1 MSNIIIGTG
10 ITGLYLAYKLIKNKN
25 TNSED
30 IILFEKLSRIGG
42 RIYTYKHK
50 NYKYSV
56 GAGRLGKKHKYVME
70 LIKDFNLNDEIINI
84 NKDKKYFIN
93 GNLLDE
99 KGLLKYHN

>member
-42 RIYTYKHK
+42 RI
-50 NYKYSV
+50 
-56 GAGRLGKKHKYVME
+56 
-70 LIKDFNLNDEIINI
+70 
-84 NKDKKYFIN
+84 
-93 GNLLDE
+93 
-99 KGLLKYHN
+99 